1 LKISSALT
9 FRYTW
14 DLVGDP
20 AGEESA
26 MTEEPEQ
33 ALNRLE
39 RRKARTR
46 ASLVRAAQGFI
57 AAGRTNVP
65 IQEITQAADVGMGSF
80 YNHFETKEEL
90 FDAAVEDAL
99 DAFGATL
106 DRLTADIDDPA
117 QVFAQSFR
125 LTGRLHRRRPDLSK
139 VLLHN
144 GLALTGSDK
153 GLAPRA
159 RRDIEAAAR
168 AGRFTVRDP
177 ELALAIVAGA
187 ALCLG
192 QLLHDH
198 PERDD
203 AQAADQVTEDLLR
216 MLGVDADE
224 AHDISRRPLPNL
236 DALPQGDTGRVE
248 RLSRST
254 AGGRRSWP
262 PGSIHA
268 RSPLRP
274 DSPAQWPRR
283 RQHSDAQLGRQ
294 SQVRLQRDGAI
305 AQLVGGGWAT
315 RPTPRCAPR
324 LSRRP
329 LPQRGIRRAAGDGR
343 DRIDPVGQYGS
354 AHQNQDPTVATNL
367 PEDSRPVRA
376 DFLAGVFHLGRV
388 GGWRE

>member
-1 LKISSALT
+1 MSEDIVSDEHSVSQEVFEDFLSIDVSL
-9 FRYTW
+9 YL

-106 DRLTADIDDPA
+106 DQLTADIDDPA

-159 RRDIEAAAR
+159 RRDIQSAAR

-177 ELALAIVAGA
+177 ELALTIVAGA

-224 AHDISRRPLPNL
+224 AYDISRRPLPNL
-236 DALPQGDTGRVE
+236 DALPQGDT
-248 RLSRST
+248 
-254 AGGRRSWP
+254 
-262 PGSIHA
+262 
-268 RSPLRP
+268 
-274 DSPAQWPRR
+274 
-283 RQHSDAQLGRQ
+283 
-294 SQVRLQRDGAI
+294 
-305 AQLVGGGWAT
+305 
-315 RPTPRCAPR
+315 
-324 LSRRP
+324 
-329 LPQRGIRRAAGDGR
+329 AA
-343 DRIDPVGQYGS
+343 
-354 AHQNQDPTVATNL
+354 
-367 PEDSRPVRA
+367 
-376 DFLAGVFHLGRV
+376 
-388 GGWRE
+388 